1 MKFTLEF
8 EHKDLARAERL
19 NKILELLPRYHTD
32 RRWNAKI
39 VNRLLHMAQFVSP
52 GSRFLGCPVFE
63 SSINRSGR
71 RIGLRFL
78 MPSGAPRAVYIH
90 FHGGA
95 WVIGNA
101 RLDDRL
107 TSRLAQECQ
116 LLVIAVDFH
125 NAVDDRLDVTLDDCE
140 AALEWVYQN
149 LPALGVEQIV
159 LGGESSG
166 AQLAAQVL
174 LRLRDK
180 NLETR
185 VSGFVSMC
193 GAFDLLGSR
202 SLKLASGRSL
212 IVSAPSAYRNIERL
226 RPSLA
231 QHEADGPL
239 YARLN
244 GLPPALFIAGE
255 LDPIVDDSVEMYRRW
270 QRANDNATLT
280 VVPAAP
286 HGFHRLPTSVARAT
300 NKFARRW
307 VLQTLGA
314 EPRPH

>member
-1 MKFTLEF
+1 MKFTLNF
-8 EHKDLARAERL
+8 EQKILARAKRL

-39 VNRLLHMAQFVSP
+39 MNLLLRIAQFASP
-52 GSRFLGCPVFE
+52 RAGFSGCLVFE
-63 SSINRSGR
+63 RSINRGGR

-125 NAVDDRLDVTLDDCE
+125 NAVDDRLDLTLDDCE

-149 LPALGVEQIV
+149 LPALGVEQVV

-180 NLETR
+180 KPEKI

-202 SLKLASGRSL
+202 SLKQASCRSL
-212 IVSAPSAYRNIERL
+212 IVSGPSAYRNLERL
-226 RPSLA
+226 RPSLS

-239 YARLN
+239 HARLE

-255 LDPIVDDSVEMYRRW
+255 LDPIVDDSVEMYRVW
-270 QRANDNATLT
+270 QQTNGNATLT

-286 HGFHRLPTSVARAT
+286 HGFHRLPTAVARAT
-300 NKFARRW
+300 NKFARQW

-314 EPRPH
+314 EARPQ